1 MANKILETLVE
12 PAHIEVG
19 STFLLKVKIQ
29 FTPSYQLITENA
41 DNLITEAGD
50 TFITEGDYYN
60 E

>member
-41 DNLITEAGD
+41 DNLITEIGD

>member
-29 FTPSYQLITENA
+29 FTPSYQLVTENNENLVTESA
-41 DNLITEAGD
+41 DNL
-50 TFITEGDYYN
+50 ITEGDYYN

>member
-12 PAHIEVG
+12 PSYIEVG

-29 FTPSYQLITENA
+29 FTPSYNLITENE

-50 TFITEGDYYN
+50 NLITEGDYY

>member
-29 FTPSYQLITENA
+29 FTQSYQLIAENG
-41 DNLITEAGD
+41 DNLITETGD
-50 TFITEGDYYN
+50 TFITEGDYY

>member
-12 PAHIEVG
+12 PSKIEVG

-29 FTPSYQLITENA
+29 FTRSYQIVTENNDNIITENE
-41 DNLITEAGD
+41 DNL
-50 TFITEGDYYN
+50 ITEGDYY

>member
-1 MANKILETLVE
+1 MANKILETLLE

-19 STFLLKVKIQ
+19 STFLLKVKVQFIQ
-29 FTPSYQLITENA
+29 SYKLATEVE
-41 DNLITEAGD
+41 DNIITEAGD

>member
-29 FTPSYQLITENA
+29 FTQSYQLITENNN
-41 DNLITEAGD
+41 NLISETGD
-50 TFITEGDYYN
+50 TLITEGDYY

>member
-12 PAHIEVG
+12 PSHIEVG

-29 FTPSYQLITENA
+29 FTPSYNLITENE

-50 TFITEGDYYN
+50 TLITEGDYY

>member
-29 FTPSYQLITENA
+29 FTPSYQLVTENNE
-41 DNLITEAGD
+41 NLITESAD
-50 TFITEGDYYN
+50 NLITEGDYYN

>member
-29 FTPSYQLITENA
+29 FTQSYQI
-41 DNLITEAGD
+41 ITEANESLVTETGD
-50 TFITEGDYYN
+50 KLITEGDYY

>member
-41 DNLITEAGD
+41 DNLITETGD

>member
-29 FTPSYQLITENA
+29 FTQSYQI
-41 DNLITEAGD
+41 ITEANESIVTETGD
-50 TFITEGDYYN
+50 KLITEGDYY

>member
-41 DNLITEAGD
+41 DNLITETGD
-50 TFITEGDYYN
+50 TFITEGDYY

>member
-29 FTPSYQLITENA
+29 FTPSYNLITENR
-41 DNLITEAGD
+41 DNLITETGD
-50 TFITEGDYYN
+50 TFITEGDYY

>member
-29 FTPSYQLITENA
+29 FTPSYQLVTENN
-41 DNLITEAGD
+41 DNLITETGD
-50 TFITEGDYYN
+50 NLITEGDYY

>member
-12 PAHIEVG
+12 PSHIEVG

-29 FTPSYQLITENA
+29 FIPSYQLITENNN
-41 DNLITEAGD
+41 NLISETGD
-50 TFITEGDYYN
+50 TLITEGDYY

>member
-1 MANKILETLVE
+1 MANKILEALVE

-29 FTPSYQLITENA
+29 FTPSYQLVTETSN
-41 DNLITEAGD
+41 NLITEAGD
-50 TFITEGDYYN
+50 TFITEGDYY